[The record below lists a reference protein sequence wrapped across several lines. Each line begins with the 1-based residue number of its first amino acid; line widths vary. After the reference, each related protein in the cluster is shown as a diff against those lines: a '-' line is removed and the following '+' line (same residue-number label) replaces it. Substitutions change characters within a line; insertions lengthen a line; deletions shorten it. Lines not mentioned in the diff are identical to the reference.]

1 MIQKFTCLQKDMTKN
16 DVRKMP
22 TKEVSTIPDV
32 SIAHTGS
39 GPSSKAEREKL
50 KNDLTLEINPFD
62 ETSDGGWGWFIVVSS
77 MIIHFIVAGLNR
89 AAGILYLRFEEK
101 FNKPASITAWVTS
114 LSVSLTLAGGPVAS
128 ALCNRFSYRWVVVA
142 GGIVLAVSMVISAL
156 SPNLY
161 VLFVSYG
168 VIGGI
173 GKTLAYGPGVVIVG
187 MYFSRRRGIAVGLG
201 TSGVA
206 LGAFAVP
213 TLVEFSFSEYGY
225 FGAFIIMTGIALQ
238 LVVCGFLLR
247 PLSLHKQITE
257 YDRRKLQIL
266 KWNEDNKKHAK
277 SLPTDTVHRPCK
289 ISVKDSYSF
298 AKASLKVDEKN
309 KETKQNGKFCDFSL
323 LRNNRFSSLCAAV
336 VLFNV
341 SYQSSMI
348 FLPALSEK
356 LGIDEFES
364 FPVVVVGICDGL
376 GRIISGFLFDRKC
389 IKPIRCYIYNAAL
402 FCLGVTTMFIPLVR
416 NTTQFGIVCAILGLF
431 LGNGVSQQSV
441 VIVDILGEENL
452 SCGFGILI
460 LFQGI
465 GTFIGPP
472 LSGLLKDINGSY
484 DYAFYLGGVC
494 AIFGAAIFMGANI
507 VHYKLEKQMYTIESQ
522 DQLKDQTHC
531 NCSKL

>member
-1 MIQKFTCLQKDMTKN
+1 
-16 DVRKMP
+16 MP

-39 GPSSKAEREKL
+39 EPSSKAEREKL
-50 KNDLTLEINPFD
+50 KSDLTLEINLFD
-62 ETSDGGWGWFIVVSS
+62 ETSDGGWGWFIVVST
-77 MIIHFIVAGLNR
+77 GLNR

-142 GGIVLAVSMVISAL
+142 GGIVLTVSMVISAL

-257 YDRRKLQIL
+257 HDRRPEASDFPKFL
-266 KWNEDNKKHAK
+266 DR
-277 SLPTDTVHRPCK
+277 ST
-289 ISVKDSYSF
+289 SKD
-298 AKASLKVDEKN
+298 
-309 KETKQNGKFCDFSL
+309 QGSL
-323 LRNNRFSSLCAAV
+323 LS
-336 VLFNV
+336 
-341 SYQSSMI
+341 
-348 FLPALSEK
+348 P
-356 LGIDEFES
+356 GI
-364 FPVVVVGICDGL
+364 
-376 GRIISGFLFDRKC
+376 
-389 IKPIRCYIYNAAL
+389 
-402 FCLGVTTMFIPLVR
+402 
-416 NTTQFGIVCAILGLF
+416 
-431 LGNGVSQQSV
+431 
-441 VIVDILGEENL
+441 
-452 SCGFGILI
+452 
-460 LFQGI
+460 
-465 GTFIGPP
+465 
-472 LSGLLKDINGSY
+472 
-484 DYAFYLGGVC
+484 
-494 AIFGAAIFMGANI
+494 
-507 VHYKLEKQMYTIESQ
+507 
-522 DQLKDQTHC
+522 
-531 NCSKL
+531 

>member
-1 MIQKFTCLQKDMTKN
+1 
-16 DVRKMP
+16 
-22 TKEVSTIPDV
+22 
-32 SIAHTGS
+32 
-39 GPSSKAEREKL
+39 
-50 KNDLTLEINPFD
+50 
-62 ETSDGGWGWFIVVSS
+62 
-77 MIIHFIVAGLNR
+77 
-89 AAGILYLRFEEK
+89 
-101 FNKPASITAWVTS
+101 
-114 LSVSLTLAGGPVAS
+114 
-128 ALCNRFSYRWVVVA
+128 
-142 GGIVLAVSMVISAL
+142 MVISAL

-266 KWNEDNKKHAK
+266 KWNEDNKSLVCLAK
-277 SLPTDTVHRPCK
+277 SQEHSQPLPTDTVHRPSK
-289 ISVKDSYSF
+289 IIVKDSNRF

-348 FLPALSEK
+348 FLPALSVK

-507 VHYKLEKQMYTIESQ
+507 VHYELEKNMYTIDSK
-522 DQLKDQTHC
+522 DQLKKQTRF
-531 NCSKL
+531 

>member
-1 MIQKFTCLQKDMTKN
+1 MAA
-16 DVRKMP
+16 
-22 TKEVSTIPDV
+22 KELSTIPDV
-32 SIAHTGS
+32 LITHTGAE
-39 GPSSKAEREKL
+39 SSSETAKGEL
-50 KNDLTLEINPFD
+50 NSDLTLINPLD
-62 ETSDGGWGWFIVVSS
+62 ETSDGGWGWFIVISS
-77 MIIHFIVAGLNR
+77 MMIHFIVAGLNR

-213 TLVEFSFSEYGY
+213 TLVEFSFSEYRY
-225 FGAFIIMTGIALQ
+225 LGAFIIMTGIALQ

-257 YDRRKLQIL
+257 YERRKLQIL
-266 KWNEDNKKHAK
+266 KWTENNKSVLSFAK
-277 SLPTDTVHRPCK
+277 SQENARSLPTDTVHRTSK
-289 ISVKDSYSF
+289 IIVKDINRF
-298 AKASLKVDEKN
+298 AKVSLKVDEKN

-323 LRNNRFSSLCAAV
+323 LKNNRFSSLCAAV

-348 FLPALSEK
+348 FLPALSVK
-356 LGIDEFES
+356 IGIDEFES

-389 IKPIRCYIYNAAL
+389 ILPIRCYIYNAAL
-402 FCLGVTTMFIPLVR
+402 FCLGVTTMFIPLVTD
-416 NTTQFGIVCAILGLF
+416 TTQFGIVCAILGLF

-494 AIFGAAIFMGANI
+494 AILGAAIFMGANV
-507 VHYKLEKQMYTIESQ
+507 VHYKLEKNMYNIESKE
-522 DQLKDQTHC
+522 QLKDDTRF
-531 NCSKL
+531 